1 MRGLTGFSQK
11 EIEEAFVE
19 LAEYNYRNLQQ
30 LDLSGFNLSDN
41 TSAGP
46 ASENIKE
53 IEEAFVELAEDNY
66 RNLQRLDLSGS
77 NLSDNNSAD
86 PASENIVD
94 AFARYTIAA
103 NFKKNSELSPAAKAL
118 QEYIEG
124 EIRFYK
130 DQNDIYKG
138 IISDLDQMRLKV
150 QESDSLNPHA
160 KTDFLKL
167 IQDQM
172 DGWKKKKEELP
183 SQSPEAH
190 YGIYESELERY
201 MQDYAKG
208 RIIKTPYVNEK
219 IAEITEALQTKGVV
233 IIGGHTGLGKTEI
246 ARLVA
251 KDITGKEPVVVRG
264 HPDMDSSEMFG
275 SHKLEKSND
284 ISPHQVLKI
293 IDREVQ
299 KFQKKNPS
307 ITEEEL
313 KTAREIITQKVC
325 NDNSVTIS
333 RYIMKGV
340 YKALRDGRVC
350 IIDEG
355 NYIDPGLMAKL
366 NDILTKKAG
375 EFVYIQE
382 DGGEKLELKSDPKI
396 IITGNFNQ
404 NGKKIYS
411 KRVELDPALLDRAG
425 FVNYGALPQE
435 TLGSLSD
442 CRDPLQK
449 QLFTILIVPLMTC
462 NGGFIL
468 PKRTNVETLWN
479 FAQLASISQLAF
491 AGKLDGT
498 HPLAPQKDGVS
509 YTFEPTVQLSNRR
522 VISIIESWRDEGFI
536 YPLDYY
542 LYRDLNHIQDKSE
555 RFFLYSAAQKA
566 GLFQGEEWP
575 TAESFRDDF
584 PSPPK
589 MRVGDIEVRPL
600 SEIVDAIFGAP
611 PVRKS
616 WGGIETHEYLN
627 AISEAERELEELVKI
642 CEKIIKDEEMLEHLR
657 TVCPI

>member
-11 EIEEAFVE
+11 EIEAAFVE
-19 LAEYNYRNLQQ
+19 LAEHNYRNLQQ
-30 LDLSGFNLSDN
+30 LDLSGFNPSGN
-41 TSAGP
+41 NSAGP
-46 ASENIKE
+46 ASE
-53 IEEAFVELAEDNY
+53 D
-66 RNLQRLDLSGS
+66 
-77 NLSDNNSAD
+77 
-86 PASENIVD
+86 IVD
-94 AFARYTIAA
+94 AFARYTMQGTIANSTDPA
-103 NFKKNSELSPAAKAL
+103 SKELKDDVFARYRIAIKNSKENINLSTAAKAL
-118 QEYIEG
+118 QKYIED
-124 EIRFYK
+124 EMRFYEE
-130 DQNDIYKG
+130 QNDCYEG
-138 IISDLDQMRLKV
+138 IIRDLNQMRLKV
-150 QESDSLNPHA
+150 QGSDRLDPHA
-160 KTDFLKL
+160 KADLLKL
-167 IQDQM
+167 IQDQI
-172 DGWKKKKEELP
+172 DGWKKNKEELP
-183 SQSPEAH
+183 STSPEAH
-190 YGIYESELERY
+190 YGVYESELKRY
-201 MQDYAKG
+201 RQDYAEG
-208 RIIKTPYVNEK
+208 RIIRTPYVNEK

-284 ISPHQVLKI
+284 TFPHEVIEKI
-293 IDREVQ
+293 KHEIEEVR
-299 KFQKKNPS
+299 KKNSS
-307 ITEEEL
+307 IEESEL
-313 KTAREIITQKVC
+313 KRAEEIIIQRVC
-325 NDNSVTIS
+325 NENSVTIS
-333 RYIMKGV
+333 KYIMKGV
-340 YKALRDGRVC
+340 YEALRDGRVC

-425 FVNYGALPQE
+425 FVNYGVLPQE

-442 CRDPLQK
+442 CNDPLQK
-449 QLFTILIVPLMTC
+449 QLFTILVVPLMTG

-468 PKRTNVETLWN
+468 PKGTSVETLWN